1 MNTVEQASSLPISFL
16 KERNYFSGGLMSG
29 GITWS
34 IRGDRT
40 GGISFRVSARDMYIQ
55 LLYTV
60 KDHATGAVQNMDYKV
75 PLLKTLCHFGGY
87 RYWFQCNYC
96 HRRVGVLYINTYARC
111 RRCSRLCYASQK
123 AGRLERSIGSN
134 GYMYMLEEEY
144 SAMRITHYGGRPTK
158 RYLRYLRREERAVV
172 GFERLMFL
180 LRYS

>member
-1 MNTVEQASSLPISFL
+1 MNTVEQASRLPISFL
-16 KERNYFSGGLMSG
+16 RERNYFSDGLMGG

-34 IRGDRT
+34 IGGERT

-60 KDHATGAVQNMDYKV
+60 KDHASGEVQDMDYKV

-123 AGRLERSIGSN
+123 ANRLGRSIGSK

-144 SAMRITHYGGRPTK
+144 RAMRTTHYAGKPTK
-158 RYLRYLRREERAVV
+158 RYLRFLKHEGKAERGLSLAMMQ
-172 GFERLMFL
+172 L
-180 LRYS
+180 